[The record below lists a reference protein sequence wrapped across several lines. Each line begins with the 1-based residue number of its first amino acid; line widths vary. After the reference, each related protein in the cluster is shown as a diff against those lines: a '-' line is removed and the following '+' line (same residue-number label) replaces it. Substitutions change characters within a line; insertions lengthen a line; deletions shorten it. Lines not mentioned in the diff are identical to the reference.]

1 MPKVRSRINIVFLIV
16 AVLLTAVVVAFG
28 VYWRQNL
35 VTQDQ
40 EAKNEV
46 IQNDLRQQVNAL
58 QDQLTAL
65 QQQLNP
71 SSPVVPVSA
80 EGQRILLSQ
89 ANIEQY
95 RPKDQTAC
103 QEKFVTDLATGTVT
117 YLSQKI
123 DAGLTVDLP
132 YNSNWGNEK
141 YQISPFEE
149 VVTQKSTG
157 LVFGPLAVLADCS
170 WVRSQQIIFGSA
182 QSATATLA
190 SLQKNASQLVG
201 KPKQV
206 VIGSITAI
214 KYQIAGALPSAA
226 YQVIG
231 PKYNYEFSQ
240 PCEKKTVCT
249 ESFSQLE
256 KIIKSIKFLT
266 PSL

>member
-1 MPKVRSRINIVFLIV
+1 MPKVRSRINIIV
-16 AVLLTAVVVAFG
+16 LVIAILLTAIVVAFA

-40 EAKNEV
+40 ESKSET
-46 IQNDLRQQVNAL
+46 IQNDLRQQVSAL
-58 QDQLTAL
+58 QDQLAAL
-65 QQQLNP
+65 QEKLNP
-71 SSPVVPVSA
+71 SSPVVPV
-80 EGQRILLSQ
+80 EGQRTLLNQ

-103 QEKFVTDLATGTVT
+103 QEKFVTDPATTTVT
-117 YLSQKI
+117 YTSQKI
-123 DAGLTVDLP
+123 DAGLTVNLP
-132 YNSNWGNEK
+132 YSASWGNEK
-141 YQISPFEE
+141 YQIPPFEE
-149 VVTQKSTG
+149 VVNQKGTG
-157 LVFGPLAVLADCS
+157 LVFGPLQVLADCT

-182 QSATATLA
+182 QSASATLA
-190 SLQKNASQLVG
+190 ALQKSASQLVG
-201 KPKQV
+201 KPKQIT
-206 VIGSITAI
+206 IGSVTAI
-214 KYQIAGALPSAA
+214 KYEIAAALPNAA

-266 PSL
+266 AQP